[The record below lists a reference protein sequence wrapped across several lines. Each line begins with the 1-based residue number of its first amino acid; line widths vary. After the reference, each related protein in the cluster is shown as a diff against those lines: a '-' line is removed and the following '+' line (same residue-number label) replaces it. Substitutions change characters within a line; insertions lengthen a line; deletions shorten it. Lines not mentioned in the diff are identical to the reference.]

1 MKVNSPLT
9 AFRKHVRETG
19 VIVSSKKLCAILVS
33 SAAVALAISTP
44 AAAVTASAT
53 VKANVLKPV
62 QLTGGGTINLGTI
75 VTPSTATYS
84 GTFTVTPSAT
94 QTGTFCA
101 TSFSCTGTPTAAMFN
116 IQGTNKTDIQLNIP
130 LTVTMTLQGYT
141 GSGAAP
147 ILTLTSRNSLFTNN
161 ATGNYIMQVPNSG
174 QPGLDFY
181 VGGSLTIDQN
191 TVGGQYQGTF
201 TVTADYL

>member
-1 MKVNSPLT
+1 MFSGWGFYVPRTILS
-9 AFRKHVRETG
+9 AFLATSALLALG
-19 VIVSSKKLCAILVS
+19 ISS
-33 SAAVALAISTP
+33 P

-75 VTPSTATYS
+75 VTPSNATYS
-84 GTFTVTPSAT
+84 GTFTVVPAAT

-101 TSFSCTGTPTAAMFN
+101 ASFSCTGTPTAAMFN
-116 IQGTNKTDIQLNIP
+116 IQGTNKTDIQLNVP

-141 GSGAAP
+141 GSGSAP
-147 ILTLTSRNSLFTNN
+147 TLTLTSRNSLFTNN

-181 VGGSLTIDQN
+181 VGGSLTIDQD